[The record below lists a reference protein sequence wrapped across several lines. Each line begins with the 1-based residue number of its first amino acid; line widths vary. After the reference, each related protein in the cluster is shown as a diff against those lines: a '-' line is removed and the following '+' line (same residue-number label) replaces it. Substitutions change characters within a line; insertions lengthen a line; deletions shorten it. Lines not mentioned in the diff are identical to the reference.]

1 MSDIDKLKEKWNN
14 NKEDYKSK
22 EVGSGVH
29 SFVKESENVIS
40 KNVMF

>member
-14 NKEDYKSK
+14 NKEDYKLK

-29 SFVKESENVIS
+29 SFVKDVFLSNEIFS
-40 KNVMF
+40 